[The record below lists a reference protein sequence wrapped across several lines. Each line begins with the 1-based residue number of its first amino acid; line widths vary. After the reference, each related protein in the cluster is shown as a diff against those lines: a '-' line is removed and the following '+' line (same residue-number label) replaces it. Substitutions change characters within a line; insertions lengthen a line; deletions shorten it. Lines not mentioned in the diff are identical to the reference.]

1 MEERKNKQ
9 EELQTRRE
17 FFKKAAKGV
26 LPVLGAIALAN
37 VPLLSHAME
46 EGKTLTSCTNCSK
59 ACGGSCSS
67 GCSGGC
73 RRSCKTSCTI
83 GCNGKTTANPCGNC
97 TTACYSGCY
106 GGCRETCRA
115 SCLSSCNGQAYY

>member
-1 MEERKNKQ
+1 MEEKKNKQ

-46 EGKTLTSCTNCSK
+46 EGKTPNGCSSSCFRACADDCYTSCKNTCRVYCTGTCQNTCQ
-59 ACGGSCSS
+59 GSCSGRCQGS
-67 GCSGGC
+67 CATGCGS
-73 RRSCKTSCTI
+73 S
-83 GCNGKTTANPCGNC
+83 A
-97 TTACYSGCY
+97 YY
-106 GGCRETCRA
+106 GG
-115 SCLSSCNGQAYY
+115 

>member
-1 MEERKNKQ
+1 MEEKKNKQ

-46 EGKTLTSCTNCSK
+46 EGKTPEDCS
-59 ACGGSCSS
+59 GSCSYGCGRSCSTSCSSSCS
-67 GCSGGC
+67 GSCSGGC
-73 RRSCKTSCTI
+73 K
-83 GCNGKTTANPCGNC
+83 G
-97 TTACYSGCY
+97 GCY
-106 GGCRETCRA
+106 QSCSGSCSGSCRGY
-115 SCLSSCNGQAYY
+115 SY

>member
-1 MEERKNKQ
+1 MEEKKNKQ

-46 EGKTLTSCTNCSK
+46 EGKTPNGCTRYGCGICTGTCSGECK
-59 ACGGSCSS
+59 
-67 GCSGGC
+67 GGC
-73 RRSCKTSCTI
+73 R
-83 GCNGKTTANPCGNC
+83 
-97 TTACYSGCY
+97 Y
-106 GGCRETCRA
+106 TCRGTCKNYGCKGVNKA
-115 SCLSSCNGQAYY
+115 